1 VSNPV
6 LRGDLRARAAS
17 PKIFAIELFYLGV
30 LGVLAWLGMP
40 PELGAQGA
48 GRTASLTTALLV
60 VQAIIVTYFTSACA
74 AQEIAVE
81 TEKSSVDLV
90 FAPFAPRSIVAGKSL
105 ATLATA
111 GYWVLLG
118 APLVAL
124 SAGIRQDPAAG
135 LVSAWAFI
143 AAVAWSMGQMGL
155 WLGIAIE
162 SDFSRTLAHWG
173 LLLLVFVGTLALP
186 LPVRTINPVLGISAA
201 QSGALTAAAFAAYIA
216 FGIACDAG
224 ARTALRRFVA
234 A

>member
-1 VSNPV
+1 MSSAV

-17 PKIFAIELFYLGV
+17 RKVFAIEAFYLGV

-40 PELGAQGA
+40 PELGAQTT

-60 VQAIIVTYFTSACA
+60 VQAILVTYFTSACA

-90 FAPFAPRSIVAGKSL
+90 FAPFAPRAIVAGKSL

-111 GYWVLLG
+111 GYWLLLG

-124 SAGIRQDPAAG
+124 SAGIRQDSAAG
-135 LVSAWAFI
+135 LLSAGALI
-143 AAVAWSMGQMGL
+143 VVVAWSMGQLGL

-186 LPVRTINPVLGISAA
+186 LPVRTINPVLGIAAAQRGALSAA
-201 QSGALTAAAFAAYIA
+201 VYAGYVA
-216 FGIACDAG
+216 FGMVCDAG
-224 ARTALRRFVA
+224 ARLALRRYLR
-234 A
+234 

>member
-1 VSNPV
+1 MSNAV

-17 PKIFAIELFYLGV
+17 RKIFAIEFFYLGV
-30 LGVLAWLGMP
+30 LGVLVWLGMP
-40 PELGAQGA
+40 PELSAQTA
-48 GRTASLTTALLV
+48 ERTASLTTALLV

-105 ATLATA
+105 ATLATV
-111 GYWVLLG
+111 GYWLLLG

-124 SAGIRQDPAAG
+124 SAGIRHDSAAG
-135 LVSAWAFI
+135 LATAGVLI
-143 AAVAWSMGQMGL
+143 AVVAWSMGQLAL

-162 SDFSRTLAHWG
+162 SEFSRTLAHWG

-186 LPVRTINPVLGISAA
+186 MPARTINPVLGIAAA
-201 QSGALTAAAFAAYIA
+201 QRAALPAAVFAAYLA

-224 ARTALRRFVA
+224 ARLTLRRYLT
-234 A
+234 